1 MLYNLE
7 IYFLLFIIYSILG
20 YIIEVL
26 YVSFNHEKITLSR
39 GFLIGPVL
47 PIYGVGA
54 VFITL
59 LLSIYENQVLTLFTL
74 SMVLC
79 TILEYYTSL
88 ILEKIFKLR
97 WWDYKDKKH
106 NLNGRV
112 CLQNALLFGLGGV
125 VIIEYIN
132 PIIFKALYSYLPL
145 TIKILVIISLIIF
158 LLDLIIST
166 KTIFTLKDK
175 LIKLGGRDST
185 HQIRLEVKEYL
196 TSHSKLLKRLIKAFP
211 NLVDLNKTLKIPKLE
226 KYLLGRKGYR
236 EFNKKRKE
244 LKRKNKM

>member
-7 IYFLLFIIYSILG
+7 IYFLLFIIYSIIG

-26 YVSFNHEKITLSR
+26 YVSFHHEKFTLSR
-39 GFLIGPVL
+39 GFLIGPVI

-59 LLSIYENQVLTLFTL
+59 LLSRYNDQVLTLFTL

-79 TILEYYTSL
+79 TVLEYYTSL
-88 ILEKIFKLR
+88 ILEKIFNLR
-97 WWDYKDKKH
+97 WWDYKDRKY
-106 NLNGRV
+106 NFNGRV

-125 VIIEYIN
+125 VIIEFIN
-132 PIIFKALYSYLPL
+132 PIILKVLYSYLPL
-145 TIKILVIISLIIF
+145 TINILVIMSLLIF
-158 LLDLIIST
+158 VLDLIVST

-185 HQIRLEVKEYL
+185 HQIRLEVKDYL
-196 TSHSKLLKRLIKAFP
+196 TSHSKLMKRLIKAFP
-211 NLVDLNKTLKIPKLE
+211 NLVDLNRTLKLPKLE
-226 KYLLGRKGYR
+226 KYLLGRKEY
-236 EFNKKRKE
+236 KE
-244 LKRKNKM
+244 LKKRRKKSKKQL